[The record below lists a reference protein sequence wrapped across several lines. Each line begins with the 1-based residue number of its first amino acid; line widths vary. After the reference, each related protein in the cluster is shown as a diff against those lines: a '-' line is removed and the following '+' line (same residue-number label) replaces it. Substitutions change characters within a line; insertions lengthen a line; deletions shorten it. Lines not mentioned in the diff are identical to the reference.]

1 MEASTGVTYIAYEVQ
16 PKETLYS
23 LSKTFGMS
31 QEGFIALNP
40 QLKAGVEIGMVLKVP
55 SQAPPKKDRKEYTAL
70 SKKNQFWITV
80 KWCFFAV

>member
-1 MEASTGVTYIAYEVQ
+1 
-16 PKETLYS
+16 
-23 LSKTFGMS
+23 MS

-55 SQAPPKKDRKEYTAL
+55 SQAPPKKRQERVYSFVKKISFGNRK
-70 SKKNQFWITV
+70 

>member
-1 MEASTGVTYIAYEVQ
+1 MEASTGVTYIAYEV

-40 QLKAGVEIGMVLKVP
+40 QLNGVEIGMVLKVP
-55 SQAPPKKDRKEYTAL
+55 LKLLPKRGQERVY
-70 SKKNQFWITV
+70 SFVKKKSV
-80 KWCFFAV
+80 L